1 MAIYCET
8 PYYYLFLFTR
18 TCTKNRAIKSSKRT
32 PITIPSGAR
41 PPTGRF
47 ALHHKYKTPN
57 SPRRGAVLTVR
68 VAMRID
74 ERFARS
80 TPRQRAVLEH
90 VLVDGRNVLLLGG
103 AGTGKSDTIQLV
115 RELWTQRDRK
125 NPARAL
131 GPAVVTS
138 PIGCAAAR
146 HPDGCTLDALFAVGA
161 LSNYDTCVARFRKKV
176 AAEHGR
182 RRKVARTMAP
192 RRDGITQEDTLQRVR
207 GMGLLIVEEVTG
219 MCAGKLKIVDALLRV
234 ARTSKKPFGG
244 VAVLLVGD
252 FLQLDAPTANGA
264 NQIYKS
270 PLLVGGSFV
279 VHVLRANMRQVG
291 DVRYAELLERVRRGA
306 CTDEDISLLR
316 ARTVDV
322 APPSSDAAWYL
333 CSTNDSADERNRACH
348 DRITKSARSHEYVAT
363 FRWRVKTDEDGVY
376 VDGPANL
383 GPIAVSSMP
392 AEVARAYRELT
403 NRHHGVASMSVCV
416 GARVMLTQNRDRELS
431 DRRMM
436 NGRRGTVHATNAD
449 GMRVCFDDA
458 PSEICELPV
467 RVARV
472 AADFPTGADCEL
484 RYMPVKLSW
493 ASTIHKAQGG
503 EADCVVVDCDRL
515 FDPRLFY
522 VGVSRCRTLGGLT
535 LLNFH
540 SMPNMQQLPE
550 ATLYEQLERWES
562 DNTRS
567 YDCSVDGPLVQLTQ

>member
-1 MAIYCET
+1 M
-8 PYYYLFLFTR
+8 
-18 TCTKNRAIKSSKRT
+18 S
-32 PITIPSGAR
+32 
-41 PPTGRF
+41 
-47 ALHHKYKTPN
+47 
-57 SPRRGAVLTVR
+57 
-68 VAMRID
+68 ID

-80 TPRQRAVLEH
+80 TPQQRAVLEH

-103 AGTGKSDTIQLV
+103 AGTGKSDTIHLV
-115 RELWTQRDRK
+115 RELWTERDRR

-161 LSNYDTCVARFRKKV
+161 LSDYDLCVARFRKKLV
-176 AAEHGR
+176 AEHGR
-182 RRKVARTMAP
+182 KRKVGGSMAP
-192 RRDGITQEDTLQRVR
+192 RRDGKALDDTLQRLR
-207 GMGLLIVEEVTG
+207 AMGLLIVEEVTG
-219 MCAGKLKIVDALLRV
+219 MCAGKLKLVDALLRV

-264 NQIYKS
+264 NQLYKS

-279 VHVLRANMRQVG
+279 VHVLRANLRQVG
-291 DVRYAELLERVRRGA
+291 DARYAELLERVRRGA
-306 CTDEDISLLR
+306 CTEEDLSLLR
-316 ARTVDV
+316 TRTVDV
-322 APPSSDAAWYL
+322 APLTSDAAWYL

-348 DRITKSARSHEYVAT
+348 DRLSKSAHSREYVAT
-363 FRWRVKTDEDGVY
+363 FRWRGKNDEDGVY

-383 GPIAVSSMP
+383 GPLAVSSMP
-392 AEVARAYRELT
+392 VEVARAYRALT
-403 NRHHGVASMSVCV
+403 KRHHGMASMSVCV

-436 NGRRGTVHATNAD
+436 NGRRGTVRATNAD
-449 GMRVCFDDA
+449 GMCVCFDDA
-458 PSEICELPV
+458 PSELCELPV
-467 RVARV
+467 RAARV
-472 AADFPTGADCEL
+472 AADFPAGADCEL
-484 RYMPVKLSW
+484 RYMPVKLAW

-540 SMPNMQQLPE
+540 SVPDMQQLPE

-562 DNTRS
+562 DKARL
-567 YDCSVDGPLVQLTQ
+567 YDCGVDGPLAHLA